1 MRQGLKA
8 MSNNPTLDDAKRKLD
23 ELERRIRTAR
33 AQHGAISEADKDW
46 QDMVRAHT
54 EMQRKLDSAKE
65 HSAEALESIHL
76 DVDILRNSFEK
87 WMARAERN
95 FAQDTKR

>member
-23 ELERRIRTAR
+23 ELEQRIEAAR
-33 AQHGAISEADKDW
+33 AQHGAVSEADKDW

-54 EMQRKLDSAKE
+54 EMQRNNRKATVGPE
-65 HSAEALESIHL
+65 
-76 DVDILRNSFEK
+76 LRK
-87 WMARAERN
+87 A
-95 FAQDTKR
+95 